1 MVEVD
6 PEEEEFFIPSQDEN
20 FINTIQNSEKVKDCL
35 LNFANQKPKYKNL
48 TDYGEEI
55 SENFREIIQKI
66 IEYK

>member
-35 LNFANQKPKYKNL
+35 LNFAN
-48 TDYGEEI
+48 
-55 SENFREIIQKI
+55 
-66 IEYK
+66 